1 MDHGAEQLFALM
13 VIGLILA
20 LVFSR
25 PKWKP
30 NLSAHGQADFA
41 HGGAS
46 LCGQECSGGKEDFP
60 LGAVLPRALPSG

>member
-1 MDHGAEQLFALM
+1 MDHSAEQLFALM

-41 HGGAS
+41 HRAC

-60 LGAVLPRALPSG
+60 FGTVLPRALPSG